1 MVEALNGEVIRI
13 SATSD
18 THLNA
23 LDMDSAYGND
33 RNPLIEK
40 SEFILSL
47 FEQLVGAGNL
57 SAKEKSILDRC
68 TADVYRDYMRGGY
81 KGQVPTLKD
90 LYRQLMLQP
99 EEEARGL
106 ALSSELFING
116 SLNTFAQETNVNTKS
131 RIIDYD
137 IRELGEQLMPLGMLV
152 TLDSIFQP
160 CDPELEEGKN
170 RHGSL
175 RMSFICCSATN
186 TVRTFSTACT
196 SVSVSIPDL
205 SPGLPRT

>member
-1 MVEALNGEVIRI
+1 
-13 SATSD
+13 
-18 THLNA
+18 
-23 LDMDSAYGND
+23 
-33 RNPLIEK
+33 
-40 SEFILSL
+40 
-47 FEQLVGAGNL
+47 
-57 SAKEKSILDRC
+57 
-68 TADVYRDYMRGGY
+68 MRGGY

-152 TLDSIFQP
+152 TLDSIFNRVIQNWKK
-160 CDPELEEGKN
+160 GK

-175 RMSFICCSATN
+175 RMSFICCSAMN

-205 SPGLPRT
+205 